1 MELQGFSWIQGR
13 LWDGGLGHKSGFGV
27 NAPVLQK
34 AGGEA
39 SARQRQAAIGD
50 PHKAVLD
57 YSVAAAMLGGV
68 QRCVGGLDQVAR
80 ALRVVRPGTGD
91 ADADGDGLII

>member
-1 MELQGFSWIQGR
+1 MKSLGFSWISGR
-13 LWDGGLGHKSGFGV
+13 LWDGGLGHKSGAGV

-39 SARQRQAAIGD
+39 SARQRQAAVRD

-57 YSVAAAMLGGV
+57 HGVAAAMLGGV
-68 QRCVGGLDQVAR
+68 QRGVRGLDQVAR
-80 ALRVVRPGTGD
+80 ALRVVRPGAGD
-91 ADADGDGLII
+91 ADADGDGFI